1 VTPDAPFGA
10 LRFPARQGIVFA
22 ALEGAP
28 RMKAPLHAAA
38 LSLALLAAPAALG
51 QQQDAERKPSAAAG
65 ATAPT
70 AATVVDPEAAARLF
84 SRFDTN
90 RDGRLSSAEL
100 DAARA
105 NQGNWLAIDRNRDGS
120 ITREEFTALGS
131 E

>member
-1 VTPDAPFGA
+1 
-10 LRFPARQGIVFA
+10 
-22 ALEGAP
+22 
-28 RMKAPLHAAA
+28 MKAPLLA
-38 LSLALLAAPAALG
+38 LSLALLAAPVALA
-51 QQQDAERKPSAAAG
+51 QQQAAERKPSAAAG

-70 AATVVDPEAAARLF
+70 PATVVDPEAAARLF

-105 NQGNWLAIDRNRDGS
+105 NQGNWIAIDRNRDGS
-120 ITREEFTALGS
+120 ITREEFTALGT